1 MILVI
6 FASIGGFAVGGF
18 IGFSLFWALRALD
31 WCYHSKKEC
40 RECRKRMAESGF
52 HVGYNRYK
60 CVEVK

>member
-6 FASIGGFAVGGF
+6 LASIGGFAVGGF
-18 IGFSLFWALRALD
+18 IGLSLFLAGRAWD
-31 WCYHSKKEC
+31 VWYHSKKEC